1 MLMGATPFA
10 VFLFSSA
17 SSSVLQNSS
26 FVAAPAFS
34 GRFWELTTNVFWSFF
49 TITAFLLYDDKAGLT
64 TGPNYYVGYYESMA
78 PVASMRKLCVLP
90 NALSLGSTAN
100 CTDFY

>member
-1 MLMGATPFA
+1 
-10 VFLFSSA
+10 
-17 SSSVLQNSS
+17 
-26 FVAAPAFS
+26 
-34 GRFWELTTNVFWSFF
+34 
-49 TITAFLLYDDKAGLT
+49 LYDDKAGL

-100 CTDFY
+100 CTDFYWAFFCLPRWPVPYKNG